1 MTLPYLPTTGCPAP
15 DLRRP
20 LAELPVAGAESGRYA
35 PSPSREPRDRVRTR
49 RPGRVTPGGGRVP
62 PGSCLPAR
70 PVALRTLCA
79 GAGRARPR
87 PDGDQLPTDMVL
99 EIKKPRNLTP
109 CAGFRG
115 CDELWTQWNA
125 TGTGHHGSSG
135 WFPRGIRGLAA
146 RAIMTANPMI
156 RSSVRPRSQGDDLE
170 HVSRTRKWTLCK
182 QPARKGSALTRW
194 RDGSGFT
201 GAPCVRRP
209 GDVRRERCGSRT
221 RSAPLAQG
229 REACV
234 LACRHGVAAH
244 VGPDRMRPGARCLRR
259 AR

>member
-1 MTLPYLPTTGCPAP
+1 MVWPVRRRARTLGPERT
-15 DLRRP
+15 
-20 LAELPVAGAESGRYA
+20 VAGSSERLLLSGQQQSFTGEPSEPLGTARSCSDRSEPGDAE
-35 PSPSREPRDRVRTR
+35 RDRR
-49 RPGRVTPGGGRVP
+49 RASVP
-62 PGSCLPAR
+62 
-70 PVALRTLCA
+70 LRTW
-79 GAGRARPR
+79 
-87 PDGDQLPTDMVL
+87 
-99 EIKKPRNLTP
+99 
-109 CAGFRG
+109 
-115 CDELWTQWNA
+115 WTQWNA
-125 TGTGHHGSSG
+125 TGTGHHGSSS

-221 RSAPLAQG
+221 RSAPLA
-229 REACV
+229 
-234 LACRHGVAAH
+234 
-244 VGPDRMRPGARCLRR
+244 GP
-259 AR
+259 